1 MFIATA
7 IVSTLLG
14 LALMGSA
21 GGKLTRQPSVVDM
34 LSGLGVPSSW
44 LPRLA
49 TAELAGGIG
58 LLVGLAVPAIG
69 IAAAVGVVAYFVGAV
84 ITHIRA
90 DDKAIVAPVML
101 GIVALAALVLRAATI

>member
-1 MFIATA
+1 MFIATV

-49 TAELAGGIG
+49 AAELAGGIG
-58 LLVGLAVPAIG
+58 LLVGLSVPAIG
-69 IAAAVGVVAYFVGAV
+69 IAAAAGVVVYFVGAV
-84 ITHIRA
+84 ITHLRA

-101 GIVALAALVLRAATI
+101 GIFALAALVLRTATI

>member
-1 MFIATA
+1 
-7 IVSTLLG
+7 
-14 LALMGSA
+14 
-21 GGKLTRQPSVVDM
+21 
-34 LSGLGVPSSW
+34 
-44 LPRLA
+44 LA